1 MARWLSREGLQTA
14 RGDKERKKERGIV
27 LKARQFNREV
37 SHMSI
42 GEIGAQGD
50 RVKIH

>member
-14 RGDKERKKERGIV
+14 RWGERKKERGIV

-42 GEIGAQGD
+42 GEIGAQGE

>member
-1 MARWLSREGLQTA
+1 VADKVGTA
-14 RGDKERKKERGIV
+14 NSKERKKERGIV

-42 GEIGAQGD
+42 GEIGAQGK